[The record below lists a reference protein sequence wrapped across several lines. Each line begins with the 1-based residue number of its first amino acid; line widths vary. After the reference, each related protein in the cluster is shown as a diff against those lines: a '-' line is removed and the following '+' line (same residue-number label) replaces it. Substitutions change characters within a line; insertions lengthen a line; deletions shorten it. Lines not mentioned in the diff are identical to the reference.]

1 MKIKILISLFVF
13 TLSMD
18 AYTHEGHTHERYTKE
33 QIMQIAMS
41 AGPENVSG
49 DATIISHD
57 GTLLKQGSNW
67 LGLYAWDTTK

>member
-18 AYTHEGHTHERYTKE
+18 VYTHEGHTHERYTKE

-57 GTLLKQGSNW
+57 GTLAFTLERPN
-67 LGLYAWDTTK
+67 